1 MNEKIGILV
10 GTMSGTAEMVADEL
24 ANLIEDG
31 GHAAKVL
38 RMEKATVASLE
49 AGGLW
54 IVCTS
59 TYGTGEVPDNAKTLY
74 EALQT
79 QRPDLGGLRYGVIA
93 LGDSVYPNTYCF
105 GGKRFDDLLAELGAT
120 RLGERLEHDSR
131 GKIYPEDAARQWFE
145 TWFPLVEAA

>member
-1 MNEKIGILV
+1 MSEKISILV

-31 GHAAKVL
+31 GYTAKVL
-38 RMEKATVASLE
+38 RMEKATPASLQ

-59 TYGTGEVPDNAKTLY
+59 TYGTGEVPDNAKALY

-79 QRPDLGGLRYGVIA
+79 QRPDLSGLHYGVIA

-105 GGKRFDDLLAELGAT
+105 GGKRFDELLTQLGAK

-131 GKIYPEDAARQWFE
+131 GKIYPEDAAGQWFE
-145 TWFPLVEAA
+145 TWLPLVETA